1 MYDNLF
7 EPMKIGKMEVKN
19 RLVVP
24 AMSTLTA
31 TPEGACTEQ
40 FVKYIERKA
49 QGGWGLIITEYY
61 GVAPNVGFFPRM
73 LGIWNDELVENHKQV
88 SAAAHR
94 GGAKIAAQISHSG
107 RETFIAV
114 SDENLVAPSPIRD
127 VSGSKKPR
135 ELTKEEIKEIVN
147 QYGDT
152 ALNLKRAG
160 FDAIEIYAAHGYLIS
175 NFLSKYSNKRID
187 EYGGCLENRMRFL
200 LEIVE
205 NTREKVGPDF
215 PILVRISTRELVPG
229 GLSIAESR
237 VIAKKLEEASVDA
250 IDCSQGIFT
259 VSNNIVEPMQMEN
272 GIFLNA
278 SKEIKECVSI
288 PVISAGRINE
298 ASLASSALET
308 GKCDFVGM
316 GRASLADP
324 DFPKKVKENRLD
336 EIRYCIGCVQGCIGG
351 NMRGENCHCLVN
363 PELNREAELPFNPT
377 NKPKNIAVVGSG
389 VSGLEAAITAKRRGH
404 HVTVYEKECRPGGTW
419 NIAALPPYKGELVTF
434 IKWQVDECQRLG
446 IEIKYNTPFKENDA
460 SNYDEVIVATGC
472 KPFMPPIPGHQQE
485 NVVQANDV
493 LKQDAPFG
501 KNVVV
506 LGGGSVGVETAE
518 YMAFSGSNVTIVEM
532 REDILI
538 GLERETWIMLKDA
551 VKEYRMNVYT
561 DSKVMKIE
569 NDQVFIERKGKEI
582 VLDEIDT
589 VVVAAGSK
597 SINNLVEPL
606 KQKGVKVTVV
616 GDAKQVRNGL
626 SAVYEGYMAGYNA

>member
-1 MYDNLF
+1 MYENLF
-7 EPMKIGKMEVKN
+7 EPMKIGTMEVKN

-31 TPEGACTEQ
+31 TDKGACSEQ

-49 QGGWGLIITEYY
+49 KGGWGLIITEYY
-61 GVAPNVGFFPRM
+61 GVAPFVGFFPKM
-73 LGIWNDELVENHKQV
+73 LGIWNDELIENHKQV
-88 SAAAHR
+88 SNAAHR

-107 RETFIAV
+107 RETYIAV
-114 SDENLVAPSPIRD
+114 SDENLVGPSPIRD
-127 VSGSKKPR
+127 VSGTKKPR
-135 ELTKEEIKEIVN
+135 ELSKDEIKVIVS

-152 ALNLKRAG
+152 ALNLKKAG

-205 NTREKVGPDF
+205 DTRNKVGKDF
-215 PILVRISTRELVPG
+215 PIMVRISTREFVPG

-237 VIAKKLEEASVDA
+237 VIASKLEEAGVDA

-259 VSNNIVEPMQMEN
+259 VSQNIVEPMQMEN

-278 SKEIKECVSI
+278 SKEIKECVNI
-288 PVISAGRINE
+288 PVIAAGRINE
-298 ASLASSALET
+298 ASIASSALKT
-308 GKCDFVGM
+308 GKCDLVGM

-324 DFPKKVKENRLD
+324 DFPIKVKEGRLD

-363 PELNREAELPFNPT
+363 PELDREFELPFNPT
-377 NKPKNIAVVGSG
+377 NNPKNIAVVGSG
-389 VSGLEAAITAKRRGH
+389 VSGLEAAIVAKKRGH
-404 HVTVYEKECRPGGTW
+404 NVIVYEKEYRPGGTW
-419 NIAALPPYKGELVTF
+419 NIAALPPYKGELITF
-434 IKWQVDECQRLG
+434 IKWQVDECKRLG
-446 IEIKYNTPFKENDA
+446 INILYNREFKEEDA
-460 SNYDEVIVATGC
+460 KEFDKVIIASGC
-472 KPFMPPIPGHQQE
+472 KPFMPPIKGSNQKH
-485 NVVQANDV
+485 VVQANDV
-493 LKQDAPFG
+493 LTQDASFG

-518 YMAFSGSNVTIVEM
+518 YIAFSGSNVTIIEM

-538 GLERETWIMLKDA
+538 GLERETLLMLKQA
-551 VKEYRMNVYT
+551 VKEYQMNVYT
-561 DSKVMKIE
+561 NSKVIE
-569 NDQVFIERKGKEI
+569 IGKDTVTMERKGKTI
-582 VLDEIDT
+582 TLDEIDT

-597 SINNLVEPL
+597 SVNNLVKPL
-606 KQKGVKVTVV
+606 EDMNIKVEVV

-626 SAVYEGYMAGYNA
+626 SAVYEGYMAGYKA